1 MNTIT
6 ESKTCTIQFDNES
19 EKAKAFYELIHS
31 KAQFSGIDKTT
42 IVIDKQDCVMLK
54 NKNIIYHEIQ

>member
-1 MNTIT
+1 MSIT
-6 ESKTCTIQFDNES
+6 AEPRTCTIQFDDES

-42 IVIDKQDCVMLK
+42 LVINKQDCVILK
-54 NKNIIYHEIQ
+54 NKNIIYREIQ